1 MIRRPAICTAGL
13 TAVALMASIPVADA
27 ASPPPEMRVVIQY
40 AITMIGVPVGRITWT
55 VELGPNS
62 YQTSAS
68 GKASR
73 AVSILV
79 NGEGRVSVQGVFTA
93 DRAAP
98 SFFSSNVIDDGET
111 TGLQMTFENGNVKT
125 LRIDDPPD
133 NAVRVPVTDEHKRNV
148 TDPLSA
154 MLIPATAESP
164 PLSPGQCN
172 RSLSIF
178 DGQRRYDLLLSY
190 KRMDRL
196 KLDRGYYGP
205 ALVCAVVL
213 HPIAGYRPDSLLV
226 KYVGGRSGL
235 EIWFMPIEGTP
246 IILPG
251 LLKMPTG
258 VGTMQIE
265 GELLDRTVL
274 RPPGVP
280 AEPVP
285 AR

>member
-1 MIRRPAICTAGL
+1 MIRRSATRIAGL
-13 TAVALMASIPVADA
+13 TVAASVATLPVAEA
-27 ASPPPEMRVVIQY
+27 ASPLPELRVVIQY
-40 AITMIGVPVGRITWT
+40 AISMIGVPVGRITWT

-62 YQTSAS
+62 YQTTAS

-79 NGEGRVSVQGVFTA
+79 NGEGRVSVQGAFIA

-98 SFFSSNVIDDGET
+98 SFFSSNVVDDGET
-111 TGLQMTFENGNVKT
+111 TGLQMTLENGNVKT
-125 LRIDDPPD
+125 LRVDDPTD

-154 MLIPATAESP
+154 MLLPATAESP
-164 PLSPGQCN
+164 SLSPGQCN
-172 RSLSIF
+172 RTLSIF
-178 DGQRRYDLLLSY
+178 DGQRRYDLVLSY
-190 KRMDRL
+190 KRMDKL
-196 KLDRGYYGP
+196 KLGRGYDGP

-226 KYVGGRSGL
+226 KYVGGRPGL

-258 VGTMQIE
+258 VGTLEIE
-265 GELLDRTVL
+265 GERIDRTTL
-274 RPPGVP
+274 RPPTAP
-280 AEPVP
+280 AEPAP
-285 AR
+285 IR